1 MNDLTAHAQLR
12 AGTALAVT
20 CLALLLCAPAHA
32 ERSAHRTTVKHRPAA
47 ASPAKPVAS
56 PAVAAPATPAGA
68 AGMVVAID
76 PETGALVAPTA
87 EQVLTLT
94 AAERTGLMR
103 TSEGLAE
110 VRFPDGSVK
119 VDLQGRF
126 MEYGLVQ
133 LDRTGC
139 PHFLCVNDEIVLRA
153 LLARYAATSTPAYEE
168 K

>member
-1 MNDLTAHAQLR
+1 MNLPAIRFHRR
-12 AGTALAVT
+12 AGATLAVA

-32 ERSAHRTTVKHRPAA
+32 AQSARRTVRHRPATARPVVA
-47 ASPAKPVAS
+47 AT
-56 PAVAAPATPAGA
+56 VAAPTPPFGA
-68 AGMVVAID
+68 AGMVIAID

-87 EQVLTLT
+87 EQARALT

-103 TSEGLAE
+103 TSEGLTQ
-110 VRFPDGSVK
+110 VRLADGSVK

-126 MEYGLVQ
+126 MEYSLVQ

-139 PHFLCVNDEIVLRA
+139 PHFRCVNDETVLRA
-153 LLARYAATSTPAYEE
+153 LLARYAPVSTPVYEE

>member
-1 MNDLTAHAQLR
+1 MNRSSLLPHRTHAG
-12 AGTALAVT
+12 AALAVA

-32 ERSAHRTTVKHRPAA
+32 ARSAHRTRKHRPAA
-47 ASPAKPVAS
+47 VSPAKPVAP
-56 PAVAAPATPAGA
+56 PAVAAPTTPAGA

-87 EQVLTLT
+87 EQVRTLT

-103 TSEGLAE
+103 TSEGLTE

-126 MEYGLVQ
+126 MEYSLVQ

-153 LLARYAATSTPAYEE
+153 LLARYAPASTPAYEE